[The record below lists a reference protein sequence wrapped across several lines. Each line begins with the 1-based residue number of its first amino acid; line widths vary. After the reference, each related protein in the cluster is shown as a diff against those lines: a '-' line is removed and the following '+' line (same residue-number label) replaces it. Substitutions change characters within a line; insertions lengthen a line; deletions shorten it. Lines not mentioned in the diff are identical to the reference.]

1 MARAA
6 CEGTERTGELGFL
19 SSIARMLVDAVLMQ
33 ERVDEALSLTERWR
47 PERLTGPEDS
57 DAHAGWRR
65 VRAKALVRKGDLSE
79 AERLARS
86 AVAIASAVEYLDA
99 HARAVADLGE
109 VLRLAGRPGEAAAA
123 LEEAIGL
130 YEAKGNVAAATS
142 LRDRLGQPSLEV

>member
-1 MARAA
+1 
-6 CEGTERTGELGFL
+6 
-19 SSIARMLVDAVLMQ
+19 
-33 ERVDEALSLTERWR
+33 
-47 PERLTGPEDS
+47 
-57 DAHAGWRR
+57 
-65 VRAKALVRKGDLSE
+65 VRKGDLSE